1 MDLAGAAAAL
11 AAVAWAVT
19 LLALAVLALY
29 GLHRLHLA
37 WAAWGS
43 RRATPAPLPPLP
55 ADAAAWP
62 VVTVQ
67 LPLFNEPA
75 VAARLVDAAAALDW
89 PAGRLEVQVLDDST
103 DGTSAL
109 VAARVA
115 HWRARGV
122 DVVHLRRT
130 DRAGY
135 KAGALEAGRLCARG
149 ALLLVLDADFVPA
162 PDLLVRTVPHFAD
175 PTVGMVQVRW
185 DHLNRGPGLLTELE
199 AVLLDGHFAVEQR
212 ARASR
217 GAVFNFNGTAGLWRA
232 EAITSAGGWHADTL
246 TEDLDLSYRAALA
259 GWRFVLVDDD
269 GVPGEL
275 PARMPAFRTQQY
287 RWAKGSIEVAR
298 KLGRPI
304 AASAWPWRRR
314 LGALLHVTH
323 NVPYLATGALVVASA
338 PALALA
344 PPPAWARPLLVA
356 SAALTALVLTAYV
369 LVPARLLPSRPRLR
383 ALVRLPALVA
393 LTCGISLGQSR
404 AVLAGAFAP
413 GGEFVRTPKD
423 GVVGARKPPR
433 AGRRHPWRAE
443 LAVAAALLAAAALTV
458 ARGAWVEAAHLV
470 LFAAGL
476 LWVGV
481 ASAFDL

>member
-29 GLHRLHLA
+29 GAHRLHLA

-115 HWRARGV
+115 HWRARGA

-135 KAGALEAGRLCARG
+135 KAGALEAGRLSARG

-217 GAVFNFNGTAGLWRA
+217 GAVFNFNGTAG
-232 EAITSAGGWHADTL
+232 H
-246 TEDLDLSYRAALA
+246 LA
-259 GWRFVLVDDD
+259 GR
-269 GVPGEL
+269 GHH
-275 PARMPAFRTQQY
+275 Q
-287 RWAKGSIEVAR
+287 
-298 KLGRPI
+298 
-304 AASAWPWRRR
+304 RRR
-314 LGALLHVTH
+314 LARRHPDRGSRSV
-323 NVPYLATGALVVASA
+323 VPG
-338 PALALA
+338 
-344 PPPAWARPLLVA
+344 
-356 SAALTALVLTAYV
+356 
-369 LVPARLLPSRPRLR
+369 
-383 ALVRLPALVA
+383 
-393 LTCGISLGQSR
+393 
-404 AVLAGAFAP
+404 
-413 GGEFVRTPKD
+413 
-423 GVVGARKPPR
+423 R
-433 AGRRHPWRAE
+433 AGR
-443 LAVAAALLAAAALTV
+443 LAL
-458 ARGAWVEAAHLV
+458 RPRRRRRRPGR
-470 LFAAGL
+470 AAGAY
-476 LWVGV
+476 
-481 ASAFDL
+481 ASLPHPAVPLGQGLDRGGA

>member
-1 MDLAGAAAAL
+1 
-11 AAVAWAVT
+11 
-19 LLALAVLALY
+19 
-29 GLHRLHLA
+29 
-37 WAAWGS
+37 
-43 RRATPAPLPPLP
+43 
-55 ADAAAWP
+55 
-62 VVTVQ
+62 
-67 LPLFNEPA
+67 
-75 VAARLVDAAAALDW
+75 
-89 PAGRLEVQVLDDST
+89 
-103 DGTSAL
+103 
-109 VAARVA
+109 
-115 HWRARGV
+115 
-122 DVVHLRRT
+122 
-130 DRAGY
+130 
-135 KAGALEAGRLCARG
+135 
-149 ALLLVLDADFVPA
+149 VLDADFVPA

-356 SAALTALVLTAYV
+356 SAALTTLVLTAYV
-369 LVPARLLPSRPRLR
+369 LVPARLLPARPRLR

-404 AVLAGAFAP
+404 AVLAGVWAP

-433 AGRRHPWRAE
+433 TGRRHPWRGRARRRRRPARRRRADRGPRRLGRGGPPRAVRRRPAVGRRGLGVRSVGRVSVPAMKRTQILTSITLGLALTLGCGGGSKPAATAPVADPVATEAPAGGETPAATATGGQAE
-443 LAVAAALLAAAALTV
+443 LESLAAEVAAAEEAVAGAQSQAERDAASAKLTDAQNRHAEAKARLDAAAAPQ
-458 ARGAWVEAAHLV
+458 
-470 LFAAGL
+470 
-476 LWVGV
+476 
-481 ASAFDL
+481 